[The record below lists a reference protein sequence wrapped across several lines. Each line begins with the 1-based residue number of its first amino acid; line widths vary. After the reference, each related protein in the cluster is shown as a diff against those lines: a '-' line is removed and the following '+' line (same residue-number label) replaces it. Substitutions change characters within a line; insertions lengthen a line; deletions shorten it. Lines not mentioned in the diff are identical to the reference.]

1 MKMSRLLLGGVVLAA
16 LFGNG
21 CVITSAQILTHFDLP
36 NPFTIVSSTADHS
49 ERIPVDLSTLS
60 EYNDHKDELKGL
72 VDLAI
77 LGKFTNVN
85 GPAGGVLVYIVP
97 SLDLPSGGAP
107 AVPAG
112 ATLLWGPGTIG
123 ATGSSRTFDWNESAG
138 LFNKAGKDLL
148 ISEVKGDG
156 QFTLYT
162 TGSAGTFNIRVD
174 EGVLVL
180 VLDAGE

>member
-49 ERIPVDLSTLS
+49 ERIPVDLATID
-60 EYNDHKDELKGL
+60 EYEDHKDELKGL
-72 VDLAI
+72 ADLAI
-77 LGKFTNVN
+77 LGKFTNVS

-97 SLDLPSGGAP
+97 SLDNPPGGAP

-112 ATLLWGPGTIG
+112 ATLLWGPATIG
-123 ATGSSRTFDWNESAG
+123 ATGSSRTIDWNESAG

-148 ISEVKGDG
+148 LSEVKGDG
-156 QFTLYT
+156 RFTLYT
-162 TGSAGTFNIRVD
+162 TGSTGTFNIHVD
-174 EGVLVL
+174 EGALVL
-180 VLDAGE
+180 VLDAAE